1 MSIFDKNYGNMGSH
15 GNQIGDTV
23 PILLVKN
30 VLSTFQ
36 MEQNGPFLHNF
47 KYNYW
52 ILHKK
57 LVLDEIFTIFHK
69 ITHISF
75 NIGQRILNVHT
86 LGHPF
91 PSAGHVVFPK

>member
-1 MSIFDKNYGNMGSH
+1 MGFY
-15 GNQIGDTV
+15 GNQIGDMV

-30 VLSTFQ
+30 VLLTFQ
-36 MEQNGPFLHNF
+36 MEQNGTFLDNL
-47 KYNYW
+47 KYDYW

-57 LVLDEIFTIFHK
+57 LDSDEIIPIVHK

-75 NIGQRILNVHT
+75 NIGPRILNVHT

-91 PSAGHVVFPK
+91 PSAGHVY

>member
-1 MSIFDKNYGNMGSH
+1 M
-15 GNQIGDTV
+15 V

-30 VLSTFQ
+30 ILLTFQ
-36 MEQNGPFLHNF
+36 IEQNGMFLGNF
-47 KYNYW
+47 KYDYW

-75 NIGQRILNVHT
+75 NIGPEVFNVHT

-91 PSAGHVVFPK
+91 PWTGHDYNDRPKDMLYSRLTNAA

>member
-1 MSIFDKNYGNMGSH
+1 MGFH
-15 GNQIGDTV
+15 GNQIADNGTNFTGKKRSIDI
-23 PILLVKN
+23 PNGKN
-30 VLSTFQ
+30 GTF
-36 MEQNGPFLHNF
+36 LDNF
-47 KYNYW
+47 KYDCW

-75 NIGQRILNVHT
+75 NIDPRILNVHT

-91 PSAGHVVFPK
+91 PSAGHKN